1 MSSHRD
7 ATDNKGADGVAAEAL
22 RGPSVEELGVL
33 VAFDDGP
40 KFPPLLRVG
49 SASQD
54 KLLQGGPAGDTK
66 RALLQRES
74 TILLKQIEKIN
85 DEFAIIFKQGIEFV
99 VALPNL
105 GRIAEGFQ
113 TSCQVTS
120 SISDGSGSVPGGEGG
135 GEEKGI
141 SKPAIFEPKTRRAR
155 DQGRGGD
162 EQGNVV

>member
-1 MSSHRD
+1 MKE
-7 ATDNKGADGVAAEAL
+7 T
-22 RGPSVEELGVL
+22 GVL
-33 VAFDDGP
+33 VALADNTEL
-40 KFPPLLRVG
+40 PPLLPVG

-54 KLLQGGPAGDTK
+54 KPLQGGPAGDTE